1 MLRRMLSIVM
11 LPKTSVKPDLREGM
25 NDKEFFY
32 DIVKFEVQTI
42 AQRNSFLLIF
52 QSMLFAATAVVAT
65 AENQVFIPIWVL
77 MILGFV
83 LSLIWVYLNWL
94 THVIEVRAMEKL
106 EEIDERVRFL
116 LEARKT
122 NWLLSKGSVSAIV
135 TFLIPSVMVVCWA
148 VLMGYYLAQFFFS

>member
-1 MLRRMLSIVM
+1 
-11 LPKTSVKPDLREGM
+11 M

-52 QSMLFAATAVVAT
+52 ESMLFAATAVVAT

>member
-1 MLRRMLSIVM
+1 
-11 LPKTSVKPDLREGM
+11 M

>member
-1 MLRRMLSIVM
+1 
-11 LPKTSVKPDLREGM
+11 M

-32 DIVKFEVQTI
+32 DIVKFEVQSI

-77 MILGFV
+77 MALGFV

-122 NWLLSKGSVSAIV
+122 NWLLSKGSVSVIV

-148 VLMGYYLAQFFFS
+148 ALMGYYMAQFFFS